1 MPDQG
6 SRSANTDGEGV
17 RANRRVTAQHVAEAA
32 GVSRTAVS
40 FAFNRPER
48 LAEATRQRIMQA
60 AEDLGYRPDTLGRM
74 LSSGKTSSLGVLL
87 PQTIPE
93 VMENPYYAQFM
104 VGVGQVCARE
114 GMTLLLVPPLRNS
127 MLKAIPYAAVDGFIV
142 CGLEIDRGEVAELNR
157 RGIPF
162 VLVDSEAPEDV
173 PSVEV
178 TDQQGA
184 QEMMDHLL
192 ELRHDRIVILAFEA
206 GPDRAEQ
213 GYRGPLGGRL
223 RGVETALARH
233 GLSFDSPDI
242 ELIEVPATREAG
254 FTAARDILSRPTP
267 PTAIFALSDI
277 MATGAIDA
285 AHHLGLKIPEEISI
299 AGFDDQPEAAWVRPR
314 LTTVRQAVVSK
325 GRVAGDFLISAIR
338 GESQHPHQVLKTTLV
353 VRESTGPAPSP
364 RTTPG

>member
-1 MPDQG
+1 MRDRGARPASADGYAKPDG
-6 SRSANTDGEGV
+6 
-17 RANRRVTAQHVAEAA
+17 RRVTAQHVAEAV

-48 LAEATRQRIMQA
+48 LAEATRQRILEA
-60 AEDLGYRPDTLGRM
+60 AEELGYRPDTLGRM
-74 LSSGKTSSLGVLL
+74 LSSGRTSSLGVLL

-93 VMENPYYAQFM
+93 AMENPYYAQFM

-142 CGLEIDRGEVAELNR
+142 CGLEIDRGEVAELER
-157 RGIPF
+157 RRVPF

-184 QEMMDHLL
+184 DEMMSHLL
-192 ELRHDRIVILAFEA
+192 ELGHRHIVVLAFEA
-206 GPDRAEQ
+206 GPERDTQ
-213 GYRGPLGGRL
+213 GYRGPLAGRL
-223 RGVETALARH
+223 RGVEAALARH
-233 GLSFDSPDI
+233 GLSFDAPGI
-242 ELIEVPATREAG
+242 EIIEVPATREAG
-254 FTAARDILSRPTP
+254 FTATRDILSTP
-267 PTAIFALSDI
+267 SAPTAIFALSDI
-277 MATGAIDA
+277 IATGALDA
-285 AHHLGLKIPEEISI
+285 AHHLDLKIPEQVSI

-325 GRVAGDFLISAIR
+325 GRVAGDFLVSAIR

-353 VRESTGPAPSP
+353 VRESTGPVQGS
-364 RTTPG
+364 RG